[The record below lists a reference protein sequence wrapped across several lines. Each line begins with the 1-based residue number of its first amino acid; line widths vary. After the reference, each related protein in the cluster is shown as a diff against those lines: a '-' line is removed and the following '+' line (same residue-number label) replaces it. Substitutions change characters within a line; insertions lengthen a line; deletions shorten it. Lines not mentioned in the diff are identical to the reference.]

1 MDRKAFLAASAAPL
15 AGGVAAAR
23 GTRGGGDDAEAANAA
38 DGLGGDQAARVR
50 TETSPR
56 RRRQAQEVVRV
67 GLIGAG
73 ANVQD
78 VQIPGFRG
86 IAGVEVVAVANRS
99 LASSRTVADA
109 FGIPSAYADWGELL
123 DDEDVDAVLIGTW
136 PYMHR
141 TLTLEALAHGKH
153 VLCQARMAN
162 DADEAH
168 EMLDASRRHPDLVTQ
183 LVPTS
188 TSYALDNV
196 LRRLIGEGFL
206 GELLS
211 VEIQRVGRAFADR
224 EGELDWRHDSEY
236 SGYNAL
242 NLGSTYESMMRWVGR
257 ATRVMAMAKTH
268 VPLRRDSGGQPRS
281 VHIPDHFD
289 VLYELPSGAQV
300 HMRVSETTGLSGGN
314 QTWLHGSE
322 GTLHVDARQRI
333 LAGRRGDREL
343 VEVPNPPE
351 GRASYRVEEEFVN
364 AIRGVEE
371 VTQLPFEAGV
381 HYMEWTEAVHRSARS
396 GVAVHLPL

>member
-1 MDRKAFLAASAAPL
+1 VDRRSFLSASAVPLAAPF
-15 AGGVAAAR
+15 VAR
-23 GTRGGGDDAEAANAA
+23 TR
-38 DGLGGDQAARVR
+38 Q
-50 TETSPR
+50 S
-56 RRRQAQEVVRV
+56 QEVVRV

-78 VQIPGFRG
+78 VQIPGFRR
-86 IAGVEVVAVANRS
+86 IPDVEVLAVANRS
-99 LASSRTVADA
+99 LDSSQRVADR
-109 FGIPSAYADWGELL
+109 FGIPRAYTHWGELL

-141 TLTLEALAHGKH
+141 TLTLEALARGKH

-162 DADEAH
+162 NAAEAH
-168 EMLDASRRHPDLVTQ
+168 EMLEASQRHPSLVTQ

-188 TSYALDNV
+188 TGYVLENV
-196 LRRLIGEGFL
+196 LGRLIGEGVL

-211 VEIQRVGRAFADR
+211 VEIQRVGRAFPDR
-224 EGELDWRHDSEY
+224 EGELDWRHDIEY

-242 NLGSTYESMMRWVGR
+242 NLGSTYESMMRWTGR
-257 ATRVMAMAKTH
+257 AARVMAMAKTH
-268 VPLRRDSGGQPRS
+268 VPVRRAASGQPRS

-289 VLYELPSGAQV
+289 ILYELPGGAQV
-300 HMRVSETTGLSGGN
+300 HMRMSETTGLSGGN

-322 GTLHVDARQRI
+322 GTIHVDARQRI
-333 LAGRRGDREL
+333 LAGRRGDTEL

-351 GRASYRVEEEFVN
+351 GRALYRVEEEFVS

-371 VTQLPFEAGV
+371 VTHLPFEAGV

-396 GVAVHLPL
+396 GEAVHLPL

>member
-1 MDRKAFLAASAAPL
+1 MDRREFLSASALPLAA
-15 AGGVAAAR
+15 VAAGAGDAAR
-23 GTRGGGDDAEAANAA
+23 HPVEGTR
-38 DGLGGDQAARVR
+38 RSR
-50 TETSPR
+50 HP
-56 RRRQAQEVVRV
+56 AQEVVRV

-78 VQIPGFRG
+78 VQIPGFRS
-86 IAGVEVVAVANRS
+86 IEGVELLAVANRS
-99 LASSRTVADA
+99 LASSQRVADQ
-109 FGIPSAYADWGELL
+109 FGIPRAYAHWGELL
-123 DDEDVDAVLIGTW
+123 DDPDVDAVLIGTW

-141 TLTLEALAHGKH
+141 TLTLESLAHGKH

-162 DADEAH
+162 DATQAH
-168 EMLDASRRHPDLVTQ
+168 EMLAASQRHPDLVCQ

-188 TSYALDNV
+188 TSYVIDNV
-196 LRRLIGEGFL
+196 LRRLIREGFL

-211 VEIQRVGRAFADR
+211 VEVQRVGRGFPSFD
-224 EGELDWRHDSEY
+224 GELDWRHDIEF

-257 ATRVMAMAKTH
+257 GTRVMAMAKTH
-268 VPLRRDSGGQPRS
+268 VPHRRDASGGRQS

-289 VLYELPSGAQV
+289 ILYELANGAQV
-300 HMRVSETTGLSGGN
+300 HMRMSETTGLSSGN

-322 GTLHVDARQRI
+322 GTIHVDSGQNI

-343 VEVPNPPE
+343 VEVPNPVD
-351 GRASYRVEEEFVN
+351 GRAFYRVEEEFVN
-364 AIRGVEE
+364 AIRGLEQ

-381 HYMEWTEAVHRSARS
+381 GYMEWTEAVHRSAQT
-396 GVAVHLPL
+396 GTAIHLPL